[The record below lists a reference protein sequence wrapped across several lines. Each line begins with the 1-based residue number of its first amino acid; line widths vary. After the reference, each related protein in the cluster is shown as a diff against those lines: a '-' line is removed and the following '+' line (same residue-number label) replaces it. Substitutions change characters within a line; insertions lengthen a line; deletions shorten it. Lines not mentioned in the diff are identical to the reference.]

1 MSDKIEEVS
10 SYIGFYDDGKSAERL
25 DDMFESTVYKN
36 FDEFDDDLSRMGQ
49 NEDYT
54 RTWPCG
60 ELSEWSEKRS
70 PEERSRILAEK
81 IAAERRY
88 DQHIEEGGTDL
99 YLMPSPLLD
108 GGGQH

>member
-36 FDEFDDDLSRMGQ
+36 FDEFDDDLERMAK

-54 RTWPCG
+54 HALSG
-60 ELSEWSEKRS
+60 EEPTEWSKKRS
-70 PEERSRILAEK
+70 PEERSRILAAK

-88 DQHIEEGGTDL
+88 DQHLEEGGTDL
-99 YLMPSPLLD
+99 YLMPSPLWD
-108 GGGQH
+108 EDVHQ